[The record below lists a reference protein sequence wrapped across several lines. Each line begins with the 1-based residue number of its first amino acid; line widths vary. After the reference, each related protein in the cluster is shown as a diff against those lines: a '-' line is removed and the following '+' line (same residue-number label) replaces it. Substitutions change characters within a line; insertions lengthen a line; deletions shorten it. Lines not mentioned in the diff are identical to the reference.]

1 LEVIMGG
8 SAFLQRTCRAAA
20 TRSVGT
26 SGLAVIAFIVAGM
39 LLGACSNEPGIRA
52 ETPTATE
59 PSAAIGSS
67 TGSASTLSPNPTNDA
82 AAIQAQVQERY
93 KQYRVVVA
101 EAGAASDP
109 DDPRL
114 ADYATGGV
122 LANLRGTF
130 ALRRTEGR
138 RLYGQA
144 VPHVSAVSVTD
155 NRATVEDCLD
165 NSATGLMDAA
175 GTKLNVGRAKQ
186 LIIVSLVQ
194 EGGVWKV
201 AELTTVEGGGGC

>member
-1 LEVIMGG
+1 MLFLVVSTF
-8 SAFLQRTCRAAA
+8 SA
-20 TRSVGT
+20 
-26 SGLAVIAFIVAGM
+26 
-39 LLGACSNEPGIRA
+39 ACSNDPGVRVEA
-52 ETPTATE
+52 PTPDESSSTNR
-59 PSAAIGSS
+59 SS
-67 TGSASTLSPNPTNDA
+67 TGPKPTSSATADSA
-82 AAIQAQVQERY
+82 AAIEAEVQERY

-130 ALRRTEGR
+130 AQRRAEGR

-144 VPHVSAVSVTD
+144 VSHVSAVSVTVEKA
-155 NRATVEDCLD
+155 RVEDCLD

-175 GTKLNVGRAKQ
+175 GTKLNVGRAEQ
-186 LIIVSLVQ
+186 LITVTLVE

-201 AELTTVEGGGGC
+201 TEVTTIEGGGSC

>member
-1 LEVIMGG
+1 MGG
-8 SAFLQRTCRAAA
+8 KACQLGNHQAFATHMGRTFHAAFVPFVVLGILLAGCSDEPEVRVEAPTRDESPSTIPTTIGSAPTSTSSPPDDVAA
-20 TRSVGT
+20 TK
-26 SGLAVIAFIVAGM
+26 
-39 LLGACSNEPGIRA
+39 A
-52 ETPTATE
+52 E
-59 PSAAIGSS
+59 I
-67 TGSASTLSPNPTNDA
+67 
-82 AAIQAQVQERY
+82 QERY
-93 KQYRVVVA
+93 ERYHEVVA
-101 EAGAASDP
+101 EVGAASDP

-130 ALRRTEGR
+130 ALRRAEGR

-155 NRATVEDCLD
+155 NRATVQDCLD

-186 LIIVSLVQ
+186 LITVSLV
-194 EGGVWKV
+194 
-201 AELTTVEGGGGC
+201 